1 MLNLNYVTLA
11 AAYRRYAALAPAA
24 LLEALGWSEY
34 GSTPAYA
41 RNGAVLTSLGLLS
54 AGVTLSGPLKI
65 EAGPLAGRKVQNSAN
80 RLADWLGEHHKAPEI
95 LPVDGGLSRVADQ
108 LFGRRG
114 IVAFTQGTGPAG
126 GSIALIDG
134 RNAAAACIAA
144 QGKHPLEVRFW
155 EVY

>member
-1 MLNLNYVTLA
+1 MLNLNYVMLA

-24 LLEALGWSEY
+24 LQDALGWSEY

-41 RNGAVLTSLGLLS
+41 RNGAVLTSLALLS
-54 AGVTLSGPLKI
+54 AGVPLSGPLRI
-65 EAGPLAGRKVQNSAN
+65 EAGPLAGRKVQNGAN
-80 RLADWLGEHHKAPEI
+80 RLADWLAAHHKAPEI
-95 LPVDGGLSRVADQ
+95 LSVDAGLGCVADL

-114 IVAFTQGTGPAG
+114 IVAFIQGTGPAG
-126 GSIALIDG
+126 GSIALLDG